1 MLIMKKILSFVLV
14 VVLAFSLSACGGGS
28 NVDANTEA
36 IQTKIDQADALVQQ
50 IGAWYADNG
59 YLEGETAEQMEE
71 VLATLQASLDSVKVE
86 FQAIVDAGGF
96 TDEDVAAFE
105 PVIDNTIAAYQ
116 GAVDELAAYD
126 ESLESGTGVSV
137 LIEKYNQINA
147 LTTEA
152 AALGAENGWDASE
165 AFMSELNASI
175 AVLEL
180 TREDLDNPSTMSAEY
195 MAELDA
201 SFDEMIVVWQD
212 YLAQVSVP
220 YIAN

>member
-1 MLIMKKILSFVLV
+1 MKKILSFVLV

-116 GAVDELAAYD
+116 GAVDELAVYG

-137 LIEKYNQINA
+137 LIEKYNQIND

-180 TREDLDNPSTMSAEY
+180 TSEDLDNPSTMSAEY

-212 YLAQVSVP
+212 YLVQVSVP
-220 YIAN
+220 YVAN

>member
-1 MLIMKKILSFVLV
+1 MKKIVSFALILV
-14 VVLAFSLSACGGGS
+14 IALTLAACGGGS
-28 NVDANTEA
+28 NADANTEA
-36 IQTKIDQADALVQQ
+36 MQAKIDQADALVQQ
-50 IGAWYADNG
+50 IGTWYADNG

-116 GAVDELAAYD
+116 GAVDELAVYD

-137 LIEKYNQINA
+137 LIEKYNQIND

-152 AALGAENGWDASE
+152 AALGTENGWDASE

-180 TREDLDNPSTMSAEY
+180 TSEDLDNPSTMSAEY

>member
-1 MLIMKKILSFVLV
+1 MKKILSFVLV